1 MAHNA
6 VIISQLMRLFKGAT
20 FRVNAADPIV
30 FVNARLFLCDQS
42 FGAIQ
47 AYCVQLHGCDSHVI

>member
-6 VIISQLMRLFKGAT
+6 VIISQLIRLFKGAT
-20 FRVNAADPIV
+20 FCVNAAGPIV
-30 FVNARLFLCDQS
+30 FVNAWLLLCDQS
-42 FGAIQ
+42 FSAIQ